1 MNNSGGVAMVD
12 KIYVITCNQDLT
24 RMGLDRT
31 RTAVGGLE
39 ETTISLDWS
48 SSRLVPVIAADKMP
62 YQVGETRIIGIKPIS
77 IPPYSMVFQSFYGA
91 NGMGHLFCI
100 GALEFKSFV
109 EERTATVAMFQSRIK
124 SSVLPGDLLGQVMV
138 VPGKKR

>member
-1 MNNSGGVAMVD
+1 MAD
-12 KIYVITCNQDLT
+12 KIYVITCNQDLA

-31 RTAVGGLE
+31 RMAVSGLE
-39 ETTISLDWS
+39 ETPISLDWS
-48 SSRLVPVIAADKMP
+48 SSRLVPVIAAERVP
-62 YQVGETRIIGIKPIS
+62 YQVGETKVIGIKSIS
-77 IPPYSMVFQSFYGA
+77 IPPYSVVFQSFYGA

-109 EERTATVAMFQSRIK
+109 EERIAAVAMFQSRIK
-124 SSVLPGDLLGQVMV
+124 SSVLPGDLLGQVIV